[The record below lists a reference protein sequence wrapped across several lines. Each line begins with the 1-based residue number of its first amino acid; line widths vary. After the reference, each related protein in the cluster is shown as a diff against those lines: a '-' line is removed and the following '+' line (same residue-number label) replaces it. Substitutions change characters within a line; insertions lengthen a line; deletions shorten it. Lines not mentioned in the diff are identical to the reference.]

1 MSKYDEIINIPHF
14 EPKHPRMRLEV
25 RAAEFAPFSAL
36 TGYSDEIKE
45 TARITSKE
53 IIIDDNLKVI
63 LDRKLNFIQ
72 NNIGKNYD
80 VIFTYFVKDNYKDG
94 GKYIDKLG
102 IVKKIDLNEKVVIL
116 SDKTKIPIN
125 NIIDIYISDINID

>member
-14 EPKHPRMRLEV
+14 EPRHPRMRLEV
-25 RAAEFAPFSAL
+25 RVAEFAPFSAL

-53 IIIDDNLKVI
+53 IIIDDNLKEI